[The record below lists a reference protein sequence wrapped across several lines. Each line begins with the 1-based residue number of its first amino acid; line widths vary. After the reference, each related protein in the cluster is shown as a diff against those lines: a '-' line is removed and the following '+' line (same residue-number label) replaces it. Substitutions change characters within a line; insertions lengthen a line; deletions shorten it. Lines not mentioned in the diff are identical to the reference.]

1 MMEEETGGEGVLA
14 QLILIMQILIPS
26 FKGLVSSDTQ
36 PPPVSGRLEE
46 GLSLGPVCRCAGDL
60 LPVLQVRARRPE
72 VRSARRRPPIGR
84 LRLPPAASKA
94 ELWL

>member
-1 MMEEETGGEGVLA
+1 MPVEFRASSRRTGLRGRDLC
-14 QLILIMQILIPS
+14 PPPRP
-26 FKGLVSSDTQ
+26 GLVSSDTQ

-46 GLSLGPVCRCAGDL
+46 GLSLGPVCRCAEDL

>member
-1 MMEEETGGEGVLA
+1 MMEVETGGEEVLA
-14 QLILIMQILIPS
+14 PLCPS
-26 FKGLVSSDTQ
+26 LLGAPLSVRLVSSDTQ